1 MFHEALSHRR
11 KKLGMSVDQLAE
23 KSGIPKS
30 TLAKV
35 LTGANPNPT
44 LETIK
49 SIAYALNMSL
59 DELVAESDCRFSD
72 SATRI
77 AALYDS
83 TSDQGRELLN
93 TIASFVENN
102 F

>member
-1 MFHEALSHRR
+1 MLHEALSHRR
-11 KKLGMSVDQLAE
+11 KNLGMSVDQLAE

-35 LTGANPNPT
+35 LTGVNPNPT

-72 SATRI
+72 SAMRI

-83 TSDQGRELLN
+83 TTAQGRELFDS
-93 TIASFVENN
+93 IATFVEKN